1 MESEDLVGRL
11 RDYMAVESEFYHHKF
26 MNKTRQLR
34 DVDELHEIIDLLHA
48 NYLVQKQ
55 LFKELARHVSSEGY
69 PLPSIAKLL
78 GK

>member
-11 RDYMAVESEFYHHKF
+11 RNYMAVESEFYHHKF

-34 DVDELHEIIDLLHA
+34 DADELHEIIDILHA

-55 LFKELARHVSSEGY
+55 LFKELARYVATEGY

>member
-1 MESEDLVGRL
+1 
-11 RDYMAVESEFYHHKF
+11 

-55 LFKELARHVSSEGY
+55 LFKELARYVSSEGY